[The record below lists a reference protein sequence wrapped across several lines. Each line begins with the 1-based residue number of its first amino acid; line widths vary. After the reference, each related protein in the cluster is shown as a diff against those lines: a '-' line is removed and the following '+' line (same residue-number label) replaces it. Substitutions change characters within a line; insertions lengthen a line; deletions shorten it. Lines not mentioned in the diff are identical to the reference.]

1 MEGTMKGK
9 PGHDGFDLNE
19 LLRPAQ
25 AFAHPGD
32 VVGDPDLTL
41 NEKRA
46 ILSAWAAQSC
56 ARDAVKLRE
65 DHGSGPV
72 EFDDVID
79 ALRALDREENQPLQ
93 KYQRLIRRRRILD
106 RTRMPDDRGNPLQ

>member
-1 MEGTMKGK
+1 MEGTMKGTPK
-9 PGHDGFDLNE
+9 HDGYDLNE
-19 LLRPAQ
+19 LLNPAQ

-41 NEKRA
+41 HEKRA

-56 ARDAVKLRE
+56 AGDAAKLR
-65 DHGSGPV
+65 DHSSKRV

-79 ALRALDREENQPLQ
+79 ALRALDKSENQPLQ

-106 RTRMPDDRGNPLQ
+106 RTRMPDDRGSPLQ